1 MRLLFSLLLLALS
14 VSLHADELSS
24 RLRLL
29 LPGDDAPTVN
39 ERQFLY
45 QRVSRLFTEME
56 ADKIGRK
63 STKKK
68 ISRITAY
75 LRRDLLRTHDPA
87 ARLTDAFRR
96 GHYNDATAAVLTA
109 LALEHFEVA
118 YDGYVDHWSSHLVA
132 DPDKRQSELFA
143 PNYKKHK
150 AETEAAFRRDYLDLV
165 RATVAEDLP
174 NITTA
179 EADLLFE
186 RYYYAPGK
194 KLSFG
199 QLSGFL
205 LYRRAQAAYRDEDYQ
220 GAVDLLDDAMQKEE
234 RPAFLVLRKA
244 AEIQLKAI
252 TQPEVEGDI
261 PTLFAQWAE
270 MPENKYLPAAILQH
284 FDEKQRLLLAEQRID
299 EAAELLGDYLS
310 RAPAGR
316 TEWAN
321 NMRDLHQYRL
331 LRHHFVSGRID
342 LAQRLAES
350 LFAQNPEDEGIRF
363 ILGEIV
369 IDGLR
374 RTRLTGTE
382 FTSAVEAAA
391 ARYPFIRKQDRFAD
405 LLLRELAW
413 KVRDA
418 YDAEERFAGE
428 NALAKFRSSLVDIPI
443 GEQRSLWTLT
453 AFIAASNY
461 HFRQEEY
468 QLARKYVAEGLRYN
482 PSDPYLTHRR
492 DLLGR
497 Y

>member
-1 MRLLFSLLLLALS
+1 MRLLFSFFLLALS
-14 VSLHADELSS
+14 LSLHADELSS

-45 QRVSRLFTEME
+45 QRVSQLFSDME
-56 ADKIGRK
+56 AAKIGRK

-68 ISRITAY
+68 ISRIPAY
-75 LRRDLLRTHDPA
+75 LRRDLLRTYDPA
-87 ARLTDAFRR
+87 ARLTDAFRSGR
-96 GHYNDATAAVLTA
+96 YNDATACVLTA
-109 LALEHFEVA
+109 LALEHFEVS

-132 DPDKRQSELFA
+132 DPDKRQAELYA
-143 PNYKKHK
+143 PNHKKHK
-150 AETEAAFRRDYLDLV
+150 PETEATFRRDYLDLV
-165 RATVAEDLP
+165 RATVAENLP

-179 EADLLFE
+179 EANQLFE
-186 RYYYAPGK
+186 RYYYKPNQ

-199 QLSGFL
+199 QFSAFL
-205 LYRRAQAAYRDEDYQ
+205 LYRRAQNAYRAEAYQ
-220 GAVDLLDDAMQKEE
+220 EAVDLLDAAMQKEE

-261 PTLFAQWAE
+261 ATLFAQWAE
-270 MPENKYLPAAILQH
+270 APENKYLPAAILQH
-284 FDEKQRLLLAEQRID
+284 FDEKQRLLLAEKRID
-299 EAAELLGDYLS
+299 DAAELLDDYLT
-310 RAPAGR
+310 RAPDDR
-316 TEWAN
+316 TEWAAD
-321 NMRDLHQYRL
+321 MRNLHQYRL

-350 LFAQNPEDEGIRF
+350 LFAQDPEDEGIRF

-418 YDAEERFAGE
+418 YEADERFAGE
-428 NALAKFRSSLVDIPI
+428 NALTKFRSALVDIPI

-461 HFRQEEY
+461 HFREGEY
-468 QLARKYVAEGLRYN
+468 QRARDYVAEGLRYN
-482 PSDPYLTHRR
+482 PTDAYLTHRR
-492 DLLGR
+492 ELLTR